1 MAPTR
6 YTLSRSATG
15 PGPAPRDG
23 SSHVYGEPHK
33 FDPSFSGPVQ
43 RRKCTDVVCC
53 LLFLLVVFF
62 YVVLG
67 VPGYTGTPRS
77 CFIQQTATV
86 SSVVR
91 KERTIGINPILFYFN
106 IFKCTNPAILI
117 NLQCPTTQVCVSR
130 CPDRFTTFSEMQ
142 QQHNVNETLWEYYR
156 QFCKPDFNHPEKPV
170 SEVLRDDDC
179 PSMIYPSRAVF
190 QRCVPDFNV
199 VASVNQ
205 SRLEEAL
212 EMINVL
218 PDLQHAAKSLAGLAD
233 AKELSVKI
241 AEDLAQSWKWI
252 LVGLLVSLTASLLF
266 IVLLRF
272 TAGLLLW
279 ITIVGVTLLLAY
291 GIWYCSAEMSRL
303 KDKPGSEVSI
313 AEVGFHADLQV
324 YLQLRQTWIIAC
336 VCLGVAEASVALMLI
351 FLRRRIG
358 VAVAVLREASKAIRH
373 ITSSLFYPLITFLML
388 TVCVLY
394 WATTAV
400 YPSVN
405 THTPTHTHTHTPT
418 HTHTQC
424 YFFNHCAGTSYLA
437 SSGEAIYKVVSP
449 DVSCP
454 SANTTCTP
462 ETFSPSDGEP
472 CRGSRCLFALYGGET
487 SYHRHLFWLQL
498 ANLLLFFWLLNFSL
512 ALEQCSLAGAF
523 ASYYWARRKPQDL
536 PSCPLFLSFFRAIR
550 YHSGSLAFG
559 ALILS
564 VVQVIKVVLQYLDQ
578 KLRGLNSSLS
588 RFITHCLKCCFW
600 CLEKLIRYVN
610 HNAYIMMA
618 IYGKSFCA
626 SARAA
631 FLLLMRNVVRVLVLD
646 RVTDFLL
653 FLGKL
658 LVSGGV
664 GVLAFFFLTKR
675 IPAVEDEAPELN
687 FLWVPLLTVMAGSY
701 LVAHAFFSVYA
712 TCVDTL
718 FLCLCDELERN
729 DGSPERPFVM
739 SPELHRLLGKP

>member
-67 VPGYTGTPRS
+67 VVAWLHGDPKKLLHPTNSYGQFCG
-77 CFIQQTATV
+77 Q
-86 SSVVR
+86 
-91 KERTIGINPILFYFN
+91 KGINPILFYFN

-205 SRLEEAL
+205 SAL
-212 EMINVL
+212 TVFSAL
-218 PDLQHAAKSLAGLAD
+218 LRRSLAGLAD

-400 YPSVN
+400 YPS
-405 THTPTHTHTHTPT
+405 
-418 HTHTQC
+418 
-424 YFFNHCAGTSYLA
+424 A

-664 GVLAFFFLTKR
+664 AGVLAFFFLTKR

-739 SPELHRLLGKP
+739 SPELHRLLGKPRREPPDLRRNRL

>member
-67 VPGYTGTPRS
+67 VVAWLHGDPKKLLHPTNSYGQFCG
-77 CFIQQTATV
+77 Q
-86 SSVVR
+86 
-91 KERTIGINPILFYFN
+91 KGINPILFYFN

-205 SRLEEAL
+205 SAL
-212 EMINVL
+212 TVFSAL
-218 PDLQHAAKSLAGLAD
+218 LRRSLAGLAD

-358 VAVAVLREASKAIRH
+358 VAVAVLREASNRAIRH

-400 YPSVN
+400 YPS
-405 THTPTHTHTHTPT
+405 
-418 HTHTQC
+418 
-424 YFFNHCAGTSYLA
+424 A

-664 GVLAFFFLTKR
+664 AGVLAFFFLTKR

-739 SPELHRLLGKP
+739 SPELHRLLGKPRRLR